1 MMFRDKEIEESV
13 IACLILDK
21 ECLEKYKKI
30 ELEDFTFESTK
41 EVYKTIKFLV
51 EKKEAVDIVTINNK
65 LKEKYSNLGNKA
77 IKYLSDITYKL
88 PTVSNFEYY
97 VKKLKQETSKRKLLE
112 LTNRL
117 KTGIEVVDSNEIIK
131 DFLNSFEEIEKN
143 LNEHKYIVSLADVKN
158 IDYHKREKVKSGIVD
173 IDKKI
178 GGFYMGEVSIWTG
191 KTGQGKSTFVNQM
204 VCESINQNY
213 PVCLYSGE
221 LINSQ
226 LQNWINLQLAGEENI
241 MKLIDEETGKINY
254 GITKQLAKQIQDWYR
269 DKLFIYNNEFELN
282 SVNHASIVD
291 IFKKAYQKYGC
302 KVFVVDNLMS
312 ARFINKSK
320 DDYYTQ
326 QSCFVGELVAF
337 AKSNNVHVHIIAHP
351 KKTNNENLESE
362 DISGTMDIANRADN
376 VFVISKI
383 DKNKNP
389 EVIEDGKFIIRKN
402 RSDGI
407 NNLAFNLYFNV
418 KSRRFKTRKDEIE
431 KKYDW
436 GDVPLPF

>member
-1 MMFRDKEIEESV
+1 MR
-13 IACLILDK
+13 
-21 ECLEKYKKI
+21 KKR
-30 ELEDFTFESTK
+30 
-41 EVYKTIKFLV
+41 
-51 EKKEAVDIVTINNK
+51 
-65 LKEKYSNLGNKA
+65 KEKYSNLGNKA

-269 DKLFIYNNEFELN
+269 DKLFIYNNEL
-282 SVNHASIVD
+282 I
-291 IFKKAYQKYGC
+291 K
-302 KVFVVDNLMS
+302 
-312 ARFINKSK
+312 
-320 DDYYTQ
+320 
-326 QSCFVGELVAF
+326 
-337 AKSNNVHVHIIAHP
+337 
-351 KKTNNENLESE
+351 
-362 DISGTMDIANRADN
+362 
-376 VFVISKI
+376 
-383 DKNKNP
+383 
-389 EVIEDGKFIIRKN
+389 
-402 RSDGI
+402 
-407 NNLAFNLYFNV
+407 
-418 KSRRFKTRKDEIE
+418 
-431 KKYDW
+431 
-436 GDVPLPF
+436 